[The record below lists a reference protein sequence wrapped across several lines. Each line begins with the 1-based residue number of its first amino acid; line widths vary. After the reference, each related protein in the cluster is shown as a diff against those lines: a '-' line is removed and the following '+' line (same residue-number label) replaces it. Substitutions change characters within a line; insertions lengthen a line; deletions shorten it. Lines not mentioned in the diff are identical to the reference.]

1 MIYYTH
7 MTSAIPTEIQ
17 DRAEKLRQVI
27 DDLRYRYHVLNDPT
41 VSDTDYD
48 PLMRE
53 LSTLEEQYPKLR
65 TPDSPTQRVGG
76 KPLAKFSQVQHQTP
90 MLSLTDAFCGFKC
103 YRVAALA
110 RLSITEPGYAMPL
123 EVWVQAAAAGLKI
136 IELPVPRIYLDEKRS
151 FGGVLDDAQT
161 RLEYYHLTLD
171 RAIAA
176 IEAGRFS
183 GAACG
188 FSV

>member
-1 MIYYTH
+1 
-7 MTSAIPTEIQ
+7 
-17 DRAEKLRQVI
+17 
-27 DDLRYRYHVLNDPT
+27 
-41 VSDTDYD
+41 
-48 PLMRE
+48 
-53 LSTLEEQYPKLR
+53 
-65 TPDSPTQRVGG
+65 
-76 KPLAKFSQVQHQTP
+76 
-90 MLSLTDAFCGFKC
+90 
-103 YRVAALA
+103 
-110 RLSITEPGYAMPL
+110 
-123 EVWVQAAAAGLKI
+123 VQAAAAGLKI

-176 IEAGRFS
+176 IEVGRFS